1 MVDETGATESLRDI
15 IVSAVSSTGVWSLI
29 TAVIGITA
37 IVAGGII
44 YVTID
49 ELENFGITLLV
60 IGVVLLALA
69 LVLSPRAV
77 AMFLSG
83 RQGRYGANVAV
94 MTVAFFA
101 IAILVNFL
109 LFRNTIR
116 YDLTA
121 TNALT
126 LGSQA
131 VQVLETLTTDVR
143 ANAFFVEGD
152 PRSAFDRSQT
162 EDLLNEFAR
171 HSGRFSYRFIDPQLR
186 RSLATQYDVTEFP
199 TVVFEDVTQ
208 GRLQSVTTLTEQL
221 EQQFVTGIIVATGVD
236 QKRIYALT
244 GHGEASET
252 RDFLTGAISE
262 EGFDLAFD
270 GMARDN
276 YTVIPLNLKEFS
288 KVPDD
293 AAVLLIAGPKQDL
306 DLEEAVALL
315 NYIKGGGSVIA
326 LLDPDPPDTFEL
338 LFLTWAIGFGRESI
352 ADAVSNVGS
361 EPLTPMIQRT
371 NGQFPSS
378 ELTDVTIVD
387 QIGVSFFPEVTS
399 IGLVIPRADL
409 TQRITFVPLALTTP
423 ASWLETDPENV
434 GLNPGQELTGPFPV
448 VAAVQVS
455 ITADEL
461 EPHLPAKMV
470 LFGDSD
476 FAKNKFFASSQNA
489 DLLLN
494 SVNWVAEDFELI
506 AIRKPLVP
514 FRQLVVNTRERDFI
528 KWSSWFLPPVV
539 MIVLGTIVWWRRR

>member
-1 MVDETGATESLRDI
+1 MADETGTTESFKDI
-15 IVSAVSSTGVWSLI
+15 VVSVAGSTGVWSLI
-29 TAVIGITA
+29 AAIVGITA

-44 YVTID
+44 TLTID

-60 IGVVLLALA
+60 IGAVLIALA

-94 MTVAFFA
+94 MTVAFFT

-109 LFRNTIR
+109 LFRSPTR
-116 YDLTA
+116 FDLTA

-126 LGSQA
+126 LAPQTI
-131 VQVLETLTTDVR
+131 QILDTLTTDVR

-152 PRSAFDRSQT
+152 PRSALARSQT

-171 HSGRFSYRFIDPQLR
+171 HSGRFTYRFVDPQLR

-199 TVVFEDVTQ
+199 SVVMEDVTQ
-208 GRLQSVTTLTEQL
+208 GRLQNTTVFS
-221 EQQFVTGIIVATGVD
+221 EQQFVTGILVATGVK
-236 QKRIYALT
+236 QKRIYSLT
-244 GHGEASET
+244 GHGEASES
-252 RDFLTGAISE
+252 RDFLTGAIHE

-276 YTVIPLNLKEFS
+276 YTVVPLNLREFD

-306 DLEEAVALL
+306 DALEAQAVI
-315 NYIKGGGSVIA
+315 NYIKGGGSIIA
-326 LLDPDPPDTFEL
+326 LLDPDPPDSFKL
-338 LFLTWAIGFGRESI
+338 LFRTWAIAFGRDSI
-352 ADAVSNVGS
+352 ADVASNVGG

-378 ELTDVTIVD
+378 ELTNIAIVD
-387 QIGVSFFPEVTS
+387 PIGVSFFPEVTS
-399 IGLVIPRADL
+399 IGLGIPRADL
-409 TQRITFVPLALTTP
+409 TQLITFIPLAMTTP
-423 ASWLETDPENV
+423 ASWLETDPDNV

-448 VAAVQVS
+448 VAAVQAS

-461 EPHLPAKMV
+461 ERHLPAKMV

-506 AIRKPLVP
+506 AIRPKLVP

-528 KWSSWFLPPVV
+528 KWSSWFLPPAV
-539 MIVLGTIVWWRRR
+539 MMVLGTIVWWRRR

>member
-1 MVDETGATESLRDI
+1 MVDETGAPESFKDI
-15 IVSAVSSTGVWSLI
+15 IVSAVSSTGLWSLI
-29 TAVIGITA
+29 AAVVGITA
-37 IVAGGII
+37 IVAGGVI
-44 YVTID
+44 YLTID
-49 ELENFGITLLV
+49 ELRNFGVTLLV

-109 LFRNTIR
+109 LFRSPTR
-116 YDLTA
+116 FDLTA

-126 LGSQA
+126 LAPQTI
-131 VQVLETLTTDVR
+131 QVLDKLTTEVR

-152 PRSAFDRSQT
+152 PRSAVAQSQT

-186 RSLATQYDVTEFP
+186 RSLATQFDVTEFP
-199 TVVFEDVTQ
+199 SVVIEDVTQ
-208 GRLQSVTTLTEQL
+208 GRLQGTTVFT
-221 EQQFVTGIIVATGVD
+221 EQQFVTAILVATGVD
-236 QKRIYALT
+236 QKRIYSLT

-252 RDFLTGAISE
+252 RDFLTGAIDE

-270 GMARDN
+270 GMGRDN
-276 YTVIPLNLKEFS
+276 YTVIPLNLKEFNR
-288 KVPDD
+288 VPED
-293 AAVLLIAGPKQDL
+293 AAALLIAGPKQDL
-306 DLEEAVALL
+306 DREEAVALL

-338 LFLTWAIGFGRESI
+338 LFLTWAVGFGRESI
-352 ADAVSNVGS
+352 ADAVSNVGG
-361 EPLTPMIQRT
+361 EMLTPMVQRT

-378 ELTDVTIVD
+378 ELTNVTIVD

-399 IGLVIPRADL
+399 IGLVVPRADL
-409 TQRITFVPLALTTP
+409 TQLITFVPLALTTP

-434 GLNPGQELTGPFPV
+434 GLDAGEELTGPFPV
-448 VAAVQVS
+448 VAAVQAS
-455 ITADEL
+455 ITADES
-461 EPHLPAKMV
+461 ERHLPAKMV

-476 FAKNKFFASSQNA
+476 FAKNKFFASNQNA

-506 AIRKPLVP
+506 AIRPKLVP

-539 MIVLGTIVWWRRR
+539 MMVLGTIVWWRRR